1 MSEIKQLEFVDTNI
15 LVYAYDRSA
24 GKKHLL
30 ASNLIQKL
38 WQSRQG
44 CLSIQVLQ
52 EFYVTVTRKVA
63 QPLTP
68 QEASEII
75 RNLSVWQ
82 VYSPQAEDILDAI
95 SLQDR
100 YGISFWDSMI
110 VVSAIAMNCQILWTE
125 DLNSGQLYDQLL
137 VQNPFQQCNV

>member
-1 MSEIKQLEFVDTNI
+1 MSDIKQLEFVDTNV

-30 ASNLIQKL
+30 ASNLIKKL
-38 WQSRQG
+38 WQTRQG
-44 CLSIQVLQ
+44 CLSVQVLQ
-52 EFYVTVTRKVA
+52 EFYVTVTRKVS
-63 QPLTP
+63 QPLAW

-82 VYSPQAEDILDAI
+82 VHSPQTDDILDAI
-95 SLQDR
+95 RIQNR

-110 VVSAIAMNCQILWTE
+110 VVSAVTMNCQIIWTE
-125 DLNSGQLYDQLL
+125 DLNSGQLYEQLL
-137 VQNPFQQCNV
+137 VQNPFCL